1 MDSVISC
8 PKCDYARKAT
18 DTAPAWQCPSC
29 GVAYNKIRP
38 AAPAAPVAA
47 AAAALPEKI
56 DKRVPGSMLGSGE
69 TTSSGLTYL
78 VLMGIGIFVPSSKIW
93 LLVLPL
99 LACASFYYW
108 VSAYKRKRSIE
119 DVPTSK
125 IANAA
130 QGYVELCGTVASA
143 FDYAL
148 TGPITREPC
157 VWYSYSIVE
166 NRGKDNSSTIEK
178 GTAGVPFLIRDETG
192 ECLINPDK
200 AELLCEMYQH
210 WDVGN
215 LHYSEWSIRIGD
227 PIYAIGR
234 FSTRTPPP
242 ASDPEVEAN
251 ALLRTWLA
259 NPKGFFTRFDADR
272 NGKIAAPELAKAR
285 EAAEVEVAKRIAHK
299 VSGLNT
305 MVAPDDGR
313 PFFIMNMSE
322 GDVEGRFRQ
331 LTVTHLVIFFI
342 ALGFLIHNLF

>member
-1 MDSVISC
+1 MDSTTSC
-8 PKCDYARKAT
+8 PKCSYVRKPA

-29 GVAYNKIRP
+29 GIAYNKVRP
-38 AAPAAPVAA
+38 TPAA
-47 AAAALPEKI
+47 AAAAPPEKI
-56 DKRVPGSMLGSGE
+56 DNRVPGAILGSGE
-69 TTSSGLTYL
+69 TTSSGLVYL
-78 VLMGIGIFVPSSKIW
+78 ALMAIGIFVPSNKIW

-108 VSAYKRKRSIE
+108 ISAYKRKRMIE
-119 DVPTSK
+119 DVPTSN

-143 FDYAL
+143 FDNAL

-157 VWYSYSIVE
+157 VWYSYGIDE
-166 NRGKDNSSTIEK
+166 NRGKDNSRTIEK

-200 AELLCEMYQH
+200 AELLCEMCQQ
-210 WDVGN
+210 WDEGN

-242 ASDPEVEAN
+242 ASNLEAEAN

-285 EAAEVEVAKRIAHK
+285 EAAQTEVARQAAHK
-299 VSGLNT
+299 AAGLNT

-313 PFFIMNMSE
+313 PFFIMNMSQGE
-322 GDVEGRFRQ
+322 VAGRFRQ
-331 LTVTHLVIFFI
+331 LTITHLVIFFI
-342 ALGFLIHNLF
+342 AIGFLIHNLF